1 MKKFYMTL
9 VAMLCGAAAWAQ
21 TCVIS
26 GDDVTAVADGK
37 TVSTFKFYMD
47 ESDNGSVTMAGVGLV
62 LFEGINLMYYD
73 ADEEDNVYYG
83 FSSPMSKSGHSV
95 KMVQGEDNP
104 NNWLFVSESTKTSYK
119 TSTNVLA
126 EINFAVDPSVA
137 DGDYDI
143 PCTPQFANNGK
154 SVFPQEPFTIKLT
167 VSGGT
172 AINSINADEANAPM
186 YNLAGQR
193 VSKAQKGV
201 FVQKGKKVAVK

>member
-21 TCVIS
+21 TCVVS

-47 ESDNGSVTMAGVGLV
+47 ESDPGSVTMVGIGFV
-62 LFEGINLMYYD
+62 LFEGVNLKYYD
-73 ADEEDNVYYG
+73 ADEEDWFWYG
-83 FSSPMSKSGHSV
+83 FTSPKSKNGHTL
-95 KMVQGEDNP
+95 KITAGKENP
-104 NNWLFVSESTKTSYK
+104 NAYLFTSESTDTSYK
-119 TSTNVLA
+119 TSTNVIA

-143 PCTPQFANNGK
+143 PVTPQFSKDGA
-154 SVFPQEPFTIKLT
+154 SVFPQEPFTVKLT

-193 VSKAQKGV
+193 VNKAQNGI